1 MHGFWHGLNNPMW
14 NHWGLGWGWG
24 MGWGLAG
31 WGMGSGLWNLGL
43 ATYANPY
50 FIAAAPVAGVAAPV
64 YDYSRP
70 IDTTAALPSAE
81 TADPAMQ
88 AFDDAR
94 AAFREGDYARAL
106 TLTDQALAA
115 LPNDATLHEF
125 RALALFAQGRYDQ
138 AAGVL
143 YAVLSVGPGWD
154 WATMV
159 GLYPNVEV
167 YTRHLRA
174 LESYAGQNPNAAA
187 PRFVL
192 AYHYLTTGDT
202 AAAASMLRE
211 VVRLQPSDQLS
222 AAMLGQLTG
231 TSTATAEERSPA
243 PPASPSLPGTPPAG
257 PQEITG
263 TWAANPDA
271 DRAITLTLRDDNTFT
286 WAFAEKGQV
295 RQTMEGDSSYGNGM
309 LTLVQPGGATLVGQ
323 VTVQPDGR
331 LRFRL
336 VAGSPSDPGL
346 DFRRAATP

>member
-1 MHGFWHGLNNPMW
+1 
-14 NHWGLGWGWG
+14 

-31 WGMGSGLWNLGL
+31 WGMGSALWNLGL
-43 ATYANPY
+43 AMYANPY
-50 FIAAAPVAGVAAPV
+50 FIAAAPVAGVAAPM
-64 YDYSRP
+64 YDYSQP
-70 IDTTAALPSAE
+70 IDTTAPLPSAE

-94 AAFREGDYARAL
+94 AAFRAGDYPRAL
-106 TLTDQALAA
+106 TLTDQALGA

-125 RALALFAQGRYDQ
+125 RALTLFAQGRYDQ

-159 GLYPNVEV
+159 GLYPSVDV
-167 YTRHLRA
+167 YTRQLRA
-174 LESYAGQNPNAAA
+174 LESYAGQNPTAAA

-192 AYHYLTTGDT
+192 AYHYLTTGET
-202 AAAASMLRE
+202 ETAASMLRQ

-222 AAMLGQLTG
+222 AAMLGQLSG
-231 TSTATAEERSPA
+231 STPATAEDTTPA
-243 PPASPSLPGTPPAG
+243 PPAAPSLPGTPPAG

-271 DRAITLTLRDDNTFT
+271 NRAITLTLRDDSTFT
-286 WAFAEKGQV
+286 WAFADKGQV
-295 RQTMEGDSSYGNGM
+295 RQTMAGDSSYGNGM

-323 VTVQPDGR
+323 VALQSDGR

-336 VAGSPSDPGL
+336 VGGSPSDPGL
-346 DFRRAATP
+346 DFRRATSP